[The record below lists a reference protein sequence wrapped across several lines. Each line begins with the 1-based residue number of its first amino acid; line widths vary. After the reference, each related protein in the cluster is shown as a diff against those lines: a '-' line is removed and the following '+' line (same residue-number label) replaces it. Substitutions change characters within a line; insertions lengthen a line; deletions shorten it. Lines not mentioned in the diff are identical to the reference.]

1 MVRIQIYLEGDGGGA
16 QSCPTLCGPM
26 DCSPPGF
33 SIHGISQQEYWNGLP
48 FPTPGG
54 HPNQGIEPTF
64 LASPAFADRVFT
76 TEPSRKPHIWKIE
89 SIKSTMWVVRH
100 RTLDDPEAFELRVL
114 EGWSYIHLTDKT
126 NLWNKQVL
134 VGLVSGVPFCTCYHL
149 MVSPDGDELTSWQ
162 SEVHI
167 WKLGRDP
174 VCAGGWESVEL
185 LF

>member
-76 TEPSRKPHIWKIE
+76 TEPSRKPHI
-89 SIKSTMWVVRH
+89 
-100 RTLDDPEAFELRVL
+100 
-114 EGWSYIHLTDKT
+114 YIYGCICVYICMHIY
-126 NLWNKQVL
+126 V
-134 VGLVSGVPFCTCYHL
+134 Y
-149 MVSPDGDELTSWQ
+149 
-162 SEVHI
+162 VHI
-167 WKLGRDP
+167 IFFFISFHYDLSQ
-174 VCAGGWESVEL
+174 AVEYGPLCSTVGPCCLSIFSIYGSLHL
-185 LF
+185 LIPDSQSLSLSASPS